1 MANSPIII
9 FVYNRPEHTKRVID
23 SLLTNLES
31 SDSDLIIYADYAKND
46 SHITKV
52 NEVRSYIKSI
62 TGFKSI
68 QIVER
73 DKNFGLSKSI
83 LSGVTDVLKRF
94 ESVIVLEDDIV
105 VSPFFL
111 EYMNAGLKKYK
122 DVVKVASIHGYNYPI
137 NTKGLKESFF
147 IKGAD
152 CWGWGTWKRVWDQFE
167 TDGSKL
173 LSELEK
179 NDLIKEFDYEGH
191 FKFSEM
197 LKKQIEGKNDSWAV
211 RWYASMFLLNKVTL
225 YPKDSLI
232 QNIGLDSS
240 GTHCN
245 DEGYLSPPFS
255 NQRVSYFPEKI
266 LNDSI
271 ARKRLSEYFKSLNQQ
286 KISYALRLLSLMK
299 YFPRKFF
306 RLMTKYRSIKMEDNF
321 YGNFSK
327 WEDAVKQCSGYASEG
342 ILEKVK
348 NSLLKVKNGEAV
360 YERDSVLFDEI
371 HYSLPLL
378 VSLLYV
384 SSENNG
390 KLNLLDFGGSLGS
403 TFFQNRKFLNGLSFC
418 KWSIV
423 EQPHFVRCGIEHF
436 QNEKLAFFN
445 TIKEAVKENRP
456 NVILFSSTIQYLEN
470 PQSILEQVSELNFD
484 YIIFDRTPLIYGNVE
499 ERIMIQRVPEEIYK
513 AEIPIRFMN
522 YRTLLSFVNKSY
534 ELFSEFDADDE
545 IFPANLNIKNKSIIF
560 KKALN
565 ASN

>member
-1 MANSPIII
+1 MTNSPIVI

-31 SDSDLIIYADYAKND
+31 SDSDLIIFADYAKND

-73 DKNFGLSKSI
+73 DINFGLAKSI

-111 EYMNAGLKKYK
+111 QYMNLGLKKYK
-122 DVVKVASIHGYNYPI
+122 DVENVASIHGYNYPI
-137 NTKGLKESFF
+137 DTKGLKETFF

-152 CWGWGTWKRVWDQFE
+152 CWGWGTWRRVWDQFE

-179 NDLIKEFDYEGH
+179 NGLLKEFNYGGH

-225 YPKDSLI
+225 YPRESLI
-232 QNIGLDSS
+232 QNIGLDST

-245 DEGYLSPPFS
+245 DDDFLSPSFS
-255 NQRVSYFPEKI
+255 NQRVSFYPDTIE
-266 LNDSI
+266 NDRE
-271 ARKRLSEYFKSLNQQ
+271 ARKRLSEYFESLTQQ
-286 KISYALRLLSLMK
+286 KNRNESKVRKIINFLYRKLFRLLFNNRRVK
-299 YFPRKFF
+299 NQDYYF
-306 RLMTKYRSIKMEDNF
+306 
-321 YGNFSK
+321 GNFSSWDEAAK
-327 WEDAVKQCSGYASEG
+327 LCSGYASEV
-342 ILEKVK
+342 ILGKVK
-348 NSLLKVKNGEAV
+348 NSLLKVKSGEAV

-371 HYSLPLL
+371 HYSMPLL
-378 VSLLYV
+378 VSLLYLA
-384 SSENNG
+384 SQCEG

-403 TFFQNRKFLNGLSFC
+403 TYFQNRKFLNGLSFC

-423 EQPHFVRCGIEHF
+423 EQQHFVKCGIENF
-436 QNEKLAFFN
+436 QDDKLNFFN
-445 TIKEAVKENRP
+445 SIKEAVDTNKP
-456 NVILFSSTIQYLEN
+456 NVILFSSTIQYLED
-470 PQSILEQVSELNFD
+470 PFAILAQVMDQNFD
-484 YIIFDRTPLIYGNVE
+484 FIIFDRTPLIYNDE
-499 ERIMIQRVPEEIYK
+499 TERIMIQKVPEEIYK

-522 YRTLLSFVNKSY
+522 HLSLSTFLAKNY
-534 ELFSEFDADDE
+534 EVFSEFDADEE
-545 IFPANLNIKNKSIIF
+545 IFPVDLAIKNKCIIF
-560 KKALN
+560 KKAHN
-565 ASN
+565 ANN

>member
-1 MANSPIII
+1 MTNSPIVI

-23 SLLTNLES
+23 SLFTNLES

-68 QIVER
+68 QIIER
-73 DKNFGLSKSI
+73 ERNFGLAKSI

-94 ESVIVLEDDIV
+94 ETVIVLEDDIV

-111 EYMNAGLKKYK
+111 QYMNLGLKKYK
-122 DVVKVASIHGYNYPI
+122 DVEKVASIHGYNYPI
-137 NTKGLKESFF
+137 DTKGLKETFF

-173 LSELEK
+173 LTELED
-179 NDLIKEFDYEGH
+179 NNLLEEFNYGGH

-225 YPKDSLI
+225 YPKESLI

-245 DEGYLSPPFS
+245 DDDFLSPSFS
-255 NQRVSYFPEKI
+255 NQRVAYFPDKI
-266 LNDSI
+266 ENDRV
-271 ARKRLSEYFKSLNQQ
+271 ARKRLSEYFESLTQQ
-286 KISYALRLLSLMK
+286 KNRNESKVRKIINLLYRKLFRLLFNNRREK
-299 YFPRKFF
+299 EQDYYF
-306 RLMTKYRSIKMEDNF
+306 
-321 YGNFSK
+321 GNFSS
-327 WEDAVKQCSGYASEG
+327 WGEAVKLCSGYASEV

-371 HYSLPLL
+371 HYSMPLL
-378 VSLLYV
+378 VSLLYLA
-384 SSENNG
+384 SQHEG

-403 TFFQNRKFLNGLSFC
+403 TYFQNRKFLNGLSIC

-423 EQPHFVRCGIEHF
+423 EQQHFVKCGIENF
-436 QNEKLAFFN
+436 QDDTLNFFN
-445 TIKEAVKENRP
+445 TIKEAVDTNKP
-456 NVILFSSTIQYLEN
+456 NVILFSSTIQYLED
-470 PQSILEQVSELNFD
+470 PFEILSQVLEHNFD
-484 YIIFDRTPLIYGNVE
+484 FIIFDRTPLIYSDKTE
-499 ERIMIQRVPEEIYK
+499 HIMIQKVPEEIYK

-522 YRTLLSFVNKSY
+522 HFSLSTFLAKNY
-534 ELFSEFDADDE
+534 EVFSEFDADEE
-545 IFPANLNIKNKSIIF
+545 IFPVDLEIKNKCIIF
-560 KKALN
+560 KKA
-565 ASN
+565 